1 MPIRGLSRIEMARR
15 STSHGSED
23 GSRFATVVE
32 EGRVR
37 VQTRDGLLSV
47 ADLDAVI
54 EAVGGPAWTIEYSD
68 WHRERYPD
76 LDTSD
81 EGLTVDVRDVV
92 EAMEHDERFVT
103 TLRSMPS
110 TSGAEAEGDEALS
123 PRAGLFVG
131 KLLENLQSGVD

>member
-1 MPIRGLSRIEMARR
+1 MTRGP
-15 STSHGSED
+15 TSHRIDD

-32 EGRVR
+32 GEYVR
-37 VQTRDGLLSV
+37 VQTPEGLLSV
-47 ADLDAVI
+47 AAFEDVI

-81 EGLTVDVRDVV
+81 EGLTVDVRDMV

-103 TLRSMPS
+103 TLRAMPATPAS
-110 TSGAEAEGDEALS
+110 DEELS

>member
-1 MPIRGLSRIEMARR
+1 MPVRRLPAPEMARGPTGR
-15 STSHGSED
+15 GSESD
-23 GSRFATVVE
+23 GARFATVVE
-32 EGRVR
+32 EGRIR

-81 EGLTVDVRDVV
+81 EGLTVDVRDMV
-92 EAMEHDERFVT
+92 ETMEHDERFVT
-103 TLRSMPS
+103 TLGSMPS
-110 TSGAEAEGDEALS
+110 TSGPEEELS

>member
-1 MPIRGLSRIEMARR
+1 MARR
-15 STSHGSED
+15 PTSPGSDD

-32 EGRVR
+32 GGYVR
-37 VQTRDGLLSV
+37 VQTPDGLLSV
-47 ADLDAVI
+47 ADFDAVV

-81 EGLTVDVRDVV
+81 AGLTVDVRDMV

-103 TLRSMPS
+103 TLEAMPA
-110 TSGAEAEGDEALS
+110 THASGEELS

-131 KLLENLQSGVD
+131 KLLENLQSGVE

>member
-1 MPIRGLSRIEMARR
+1 MVRGPTSR
-15 STSHGSED
+15 GPGGDD
-23 GSRFATVVE
+23 GSRFATLVE
-32 EGRVR
+32 DGHVR

-47 ADLDAVI
+47 AEFGAVI

-68 WHRERYPD
+68 WHRERYPG

-81 EGLTVDVRDVV
+81 EGLTVDVRDMV

-103 TLRSMPS
+103 TL
-110 TSGAEAEGDEALS
+110 EALPATPAAGEELS

-131 KLLENLQSGVD
+131 KLLENLQAGVD

>member
-1 MPIRGLSRIEMARR
+1 MARR
-15 STSHGSED
+15 PTSHGADD

-32 EGRVR
+32 GGYVR
-37 VQTRDGLLSV
+37 VQSSEGLLSV
-47 ADLDAVI
+47 AEFDEVI

-81 EGLTVDVRDVV
+81 EGLTVDVRDIV
-92 EAMEHDERFVT
+92 EAMEHDERFVRI
-103 TLRSMPS
+103 LQAMPA
-110 TSGAEAEGDEALS
+110 TAVEGGLS

>member
-1 MPIRGLSRIEMARR
+1 MARR
-15 STSHGSED
+15 PTSRGSGRD
-23 GSRFATVVE
+23 GFRFATVVE
-32 EGRVR
+32 DECIL

-47 ADLDAVI
+47 ASLGAVV

-81 EGLTVDVRDVV
+81 EGLTVDVRDMI
-92 EAMEHDERFVT
+92 EAMEHDERFVR
-103 TLRSMPS
+103 TLQAMPS
-110 TSGAEAEGDEALS
+110 TPGPDDDLS

-131 KLLENLQSGVD
+131 KVLENLQSGVD